1 MTVAYNSIILTTMYR
16 QEHYSKV
23 DEDMYTLLFRIPV
36 EARLWMRNFFAAQRS
51 NWWIVLFFI
60 GLLSL

>member
-36 EARLWMRNFFAAQRS
+36 EARLWMRNFLAAQRS